1 MEDSFI
7 VDLYWRRDEQA
18 IAETERKYG
27 GACEGIARRFLPAAE
42 DAEEIVQDAYLSLWN
57 TIPPQRPEH
66 FAAYLFRTV
75 RNAAFSRFRA
85 DSAQKRGGGEADA
98 ALDEL
103 AECVAGRENVE
114 FSVSA
119 TTRRPRP
126 GEREGV
132 DYFFVSRER
141 FEEMLRNDELLEHA
155 EFVGN
160 CYGTPK
166 SQVCAR
172 LESGVSVILDIE
184 VQGAAQVKQKMPEAV
199 TVFLAPPGLDALER
213 RLRGRGTE
221 SEETIRA
228 RLDTARREMA
238 LAPSYDYTVINDDP
252 DRASRE
258 LGAILDK

>member
-85 DSAQKRGGGEADA
+85 DSAQKRGGGEASA

-103 AECVAGRENVE
+103 AECVAGRDNVE
-114 FSVSA
+114 QIIEARELSRNDRIIFTA
-119 TTRRPRP
+119 RYYLALPTPAIAERL
-126 GEREGV
+126 GCREGRV
-132 DYFFVSRER
+132 HTSLCRSRKKLRDYLIKE
-141 FEEMLRNDELLEHA
+141 ELL
-155 EFVGN
+155 
-160 CYGTPK
+160 
-166 SQVCAR
+166 
-172 LESGVSVILDIE
+172 
-184 VQGAAQVKQKMPEAV
+184 
-199 TVFLAPPGLDALER
+199 
-213 RLRGRGTE
+213 
-221 SEETIRA
+221 
-228 RLDTARREMA
+228 
-238 LAPSYDYTVINDDP
+238 
-252 DRASRE
+252 
-258 LGAILDK
+258 

>member
-1 MEDSFI
+1 M
-7 VDLYWRRDEQA
+7 
-18 IAETERKYG
+18 
-27 GACEGIARRFLPAAE
+27 
-42 DAEEIVQDAYLSLWN
+42 
-57 TIPPQRPEH
+57 
-66 FAAYLFRTV
+66 
-75 RNAAFSRFRA
+75 
-85 DSAQKRGGGEADA
+85 
-98 ALDEL
+98 
-103 AECVAGRENVE
+103 
-114 FSVSA
+114 
-119 TTRRPRP
+119 TR
-126 GEREGV
+126 
-132 DYFFVSRER
+132 
-141 FEEMLRNDELLEHA
+141 LLEHA

-258 LGAILDK
+258 PRSHPRQINRIQCFAPVNAGSERNGICYDALSPDGEPC

>member
-1 MEDSFI
+1 M
-7 VDLYWRRDEQA
+7 
-18 IAETERKYG
+18 
-27 GACEGIARRFLPAAE
+27 
-42 DAEEIVQDAYLSLWN
+42 
-57 TIPPQRPEH
+57 
-66 FAAYLFRTV
+66 
-75 RNAAFSRFRA
+75 
-85 DSAQKRGGGEADA
+85 KRGKLLVISGPSG
-98 ALDEL
+98 
-103 AECVAGRENVE
+103 CGKSTVIGKMMAGRENVE

-126 GEREGV
+126 GEKEGV

-141 FEEMLRNDELLEHA
+141 FEEMIRNDELLEHA

-166 SQVCAR
+166 SQVCSR
-172 LESGVSVILDIE
+172 LESGGSVILDIE
-184 VQGAAQVKQKMPEAV
+184 VQGAAQVKQKLPE
-199 TVFLAPPGLDALER
+199 APPGLDALER

-238 LAPSYDYTVINDDP
+238 LAPNYDYTVINDDP
-252 DRASRE
+252 DRASHE